1 MNLRHR
7 WISSAAL
14 VAALLFAGLWLLRE
28 PRPDDKPAS
37 VGNGAAVIAPDVS
50 PPSVAA
56 APTTTPRSS
65 AFNAPAPTVAQLRFR
80 LERSS
85 LRGAGVDGELDVD
98 PSGRPRLDAG
108 LVRRFDH
115 YLSLIGEFT
124 TEEMRQLLNDDAQRE
139 HGDAVAAATLDAFDR
154 YLGLRA
160 ELSAANLSDDLA
172 IRFAQIQAL
181 RRKWFGADSDAM
193 FRDEEAHGAYTLAR
207 RAVQQDAS
215 LDASER
221 AVRLA
226 ELDAAR
232 PAAERNAERD
242 ATSVLIAEE
251 QSRQFET
258 RGTDAATR
266 AAERRELWG
275 EEAAQRLAALD
286 RQRAQ
291 WDQRIADYVTRR
303 GDILG
308 DARLDPAAR
317 QRALSDLLQRSF
329 DRDERRRI
337 ESLES
342 IGALPP
348 GG

>member
-1 MNLRHR
+1 MNVRQR
-7 WISSAAL
+7 WTSSAAL
-14 VAALLFAGLWLLRE
+14 VAALLFVGLWLLTE
-28 PRPDDKPAS
+28 RPGDTPAS
-37 VGNGAAVIAPDVS
+37 VGNDVSAMAPDKS
-50 PPSVAA
+50 LPSVVPASTTAPGA
-56 APTTTPRSS
+56 APTHV
-65 AFNAPAPTVAQLRFR
+65 PAPTVEQLRAR
-80 LERSS
+80 LGRSS
-85 LRGAGVDGELDVD
+85 LRGAAVDGELAVD
-98 PSGRPRLDAG
+98 PSGRLRLDAG

-124 TEEMRQLLNDDAQRE
+124 TVEMRQLLRDDVQRE

-160 ELSAANLSDDLA
+160 ELSAANLPDDLA
-172 IRFAQIQAL
+172 MRFAQIQDI

-193 FRDEEAHGAYTLAR
+193 FLQEEAHTAYSLAR

-215 LDASER
+215 LDGRER
-221 AVRLA
+221 ALRLA
-226 ELDAAR
+226 ELDAGR
-232 PAAERNAERD
+232 VPAERSAERD
-242 ATSVLIAEE
+242 ATTVLIAEE
-251 QSRQFET
+251 QSRQFEA

-266 AAERRELWG
+266 AAERSAIWG
-275 EEAAQRLAALD
+275 QEAAHRLAALD

-291 WDQRIADYVTRR
+291 WDQRIANYVIRR

-329 DRDERRRI
+329 DSDERRRI
-337 ESLES
+337 ESLET